1 MTIDTVLIW
10 YCVLT
15 FLTMVVLATICIISC
30 RKIKFDDF
38 ITIITAAPFW
48 PVVIFI
54 VIMCLVDYY
63 KNIRKEKKEGRDGD
77 RT

>member
-1 MTIDTVLIW
+1 MSIDVVLIG
-10 YCVLT
+10 YLVIAVIT
-15 FLTMVVLATICIISC
+15 AVFLAGVCIVST
-30 RKIKFDDF
+30 RRVKFDDF

-63 KNIRKEKKEGRDGD
+63 KNTRKEKKESRNGD
-77 RT
+77 CT

>member
-1 MTIDTVLIW
+1 MSINVVLIG
-10 YCVLT
+10 YLVITVITALLLT
-15 FLTMVVLATICIISC
+15 GVCIVS
-30 RKIKFDDF
+30 RRRVKFDDF

-48 PVVIFI
+48 PVVVFI

-63 KNIRKEKKEGRDGD
+63 NNIRKEKKESRDGD

>member
-1 MTIDTVLIW
+1 MSINVVLIG
-10 YCVLT
+10 YLVIAVIT
-15 FLTMVVLATICIISC
+15 AVFLTGICIVAR
-30 RKIKFDDF
+30 RKVKFDDF

>member
-1 MTIDTVLIW
+1 MTIDTVLVW
-10 YCVLT
+10 YCALT
-15 FLTMVVLATICIISC
+15 FLTMVVLATLCIISC

-54 VIMCLVDYY
+54 VIMCLVDYH
-63 KNIRKEKKEGRDGD
+63 KNIRKEKKESRDGY

>member
-1 MTIDTVLIW
+1 MSIDVALIG
-10 YCVLT
+10 YLVIAVIT
-15 FLTMVVLATICIISC
+15 AVFLTGVCIVST
-30 RKIKFDDF
+30 RRVKFDDF

-63 KNIRKEKKEGRDGD
+63 KNTRKEKKESRDGD
-77 RT
+77 CT

>member
-1 MTIDTVLIW
+1 MAIDTVLVW
-10 YCVLT
+10 YCALT
-15 FLTMVVLATICIISC
+15 FLTMVVLATLCIISC

-63 KNIRKEKKEGRDGD
+63 KNTRKEKKESRDGD
-77 RT
+77 CT

>member
-1 MTIDTVLIW
+1 MSIDAVLIG
-10 YCVLT
+10 YL
-15 FLTMVVLATICIISC
+15 VVTVITAVILAGICIVST
-30 RKIKFDDF
+30 RRVKFDDF

-54 VIMCLVDYY
+54 VIMCLVDYH
-63 KNIRKEKKEGRDGD
+63 KNIRKEKKESRDGY

>member
-1 MTIDTVLIW
+1 MSINVVLIG
-10 YCVLT
+10 YLVMSVIT
-15 FLTMVVLATICIISC
+15 AVFLTGVCIAS
-30 RKIKFDDF
+30 RRRVKFDDF

-63 KNIRKEKKEGRDGD
+63 KNIRKESRDGD

>member
-1 MTIDTVLIW
+1 MSINVVLIG
-10 YCVLT
+10 YLVMSVIT
-15 FLTMVVLATICIISC
+15 AVFLTGVCIVS
-30 RKIKFDDF
+30 RRRVKFDDF

-54 VIMCLVDYY
+54 VIMCPVDYY
-63 KNIRKEKKEGRDGD
+63 KNIRKESRDGD

>member
-1 MTIDTVLIW
+1 MSINAVLIG
-10 YCVLT
+10 YLVVAVITAVILT
-15 FLTMVVLATICIISC
+15 GICIVST
-30 RKIKFDDF
+30 RRVKFDDF

-48 PVVIFI
+48 PVVVFI

-63 KNIRKEKKEGRDGD
+63 KNTRKEKKESRDGY

>member
-1 MTIDTVLIW
+1 MSINVVLIG
-10 YCVLT
+10 YLVMSVIT
-15 FLTMVVLATICIISC
+15 AVFLTGVCIVS
-30 RKIKFDDF
+30 RRRVKFDDF
-38 ITIITAAPFW
+38 ITILTAAPFW

>member
-1 MTIDTVLIW
+1 MSINAVLIG
-10 YCVLT
+10 YLVIAVIT
-15 FLTMVVLATICIISC
+15 AVFLTGVRILAR
-30 RKIKFDDF
+30 RKVEFDDF

-48 PVVIFI
+48 PIVIFI

-63 KNIRKEKKEGRDGD
+63 KNISKEKKESRDGD

>member
-1 MTIDTVLIW
+1 MSINVVLMGYLVIA
-10 YCVLT
+10 VIT
-15 FLTMVVLATICIISC
+15 SVFLTGVCIVS
-30 RKIKFDDF
+30 RRRVKFDDF

-63 KNIRKEKKEGRDGD
+63 KNIRKEKKESRDGD

>member
-1 MTIDTVLIW
+1 MSINVVLIG
-10 YCVLT
+10 YLAIAVIT
-15 FLTMVVLATICIISC
+15 AVFLTGVCIVS
-30 RKIKFDDF
+30 RRRVKFDDF

-48 PVVIFI
+48 SIVLFI

-63 KNIRKEKKEGRDGD
+63 KNIRKESRDGD

>member
-1 MTIDTVLIW
+1 MSINVVLIG
-10 YCVLT
+10 YLVIT
-15 FLTMVVLATICIISC
+15 VITAVFLTGICIVA
-30 RKIKFDDF
+30 RRRVKFDDF

-54 VIMCLVDYY
+54 VIMCLVDYH
-63 KNIRKEKKEGRDGD
+63 KNIRKEKKGSRDGD

>member
-1 MTIDTVLIW
+1 MSIDVALIG
-10 YCVLT
+10 YLVIAVIT
-15 FLTMVVLATICIISC
+15 AVFLTGVCIVST
-30 RKIKFDDF
+30 RRVKFDDF

-63 KNIRKEKKEGRDGD
+63 KNTRKEKKESRNGD
-77 RT
+77 CT